1 VAQSSRRSRR
11 TLITVVVLILVSIT
25 LITFDERS
33 GTHAVTS
40 GIRSVAHDIFSPV
53 VSAVNDILRPI
64 GDLFAGS
71 VHYGALQTENER
83 LQQTIG
89 RLRQQLAERPF
100 EERELH
106 ALQALT
112 NAAGLPFL
120 NGLPTVTAQTTQ
132 IDVSNFESDIT
143 IDKGR
148 SDGVDVGMPVV
159 GAGGL
164 VGQVTFASHHSATVE
179 LITDGQSAVGVTF
192 GTNEATSI
200 LDGEGAGNPLSA
212 QYIPVH
218 TSLHKGEMMFTSGL
232 AGGEFPSG
240 IPVATVLASHSA
252 LGATFESVTATPVAD
267 LRELAFVDV
276 IQWEASP

>member
-1 VAQSSRRSRR
+1 
-11 TLITVVVLILVSIT
+11 
-25 LITFDERS
+25 
-33 GTHAVTS
+33 
-40 GIRSVAHDIFSPV
+40 
-53 VSAVNDILRPI
+53 
-64 GDLFAGS
+64 
-71 VHYGALQTENER
+71 
-83 LQQTIG
+83 
-89 RLRQQLAERPF
+89 LA
-100 EERELH
+100 
-106 ALQALT
+106 
-112 NAAGLPFL
+112 
-120 NGLPTVTAQTTQ
+120 
-132 IDVSNFESDIT
+132 
-143 IDKGR
+143 
-148 SDGVDVGMPVV
+148 
-159 GAGGL
+159 AGGL